1 MANKLGNPL
10 HAVTAEKPC
19 ARCIGLMVKT
29 PDINCQSAPGYKA
42 CVMCKSKA
50 TRCFQ
55 VPPEHEAEAKALMAA
70 KRDVELDRTS
80 ANILRVKVLSEKLYA
95 KLEAV
100 MSQTP
105 SRARKSKD
113 ITADGDGS
121 GVESPIRRPTRS
133 GRTKS
138 QTTLRVDDDDDD
150 NNDDND
156 HIMEDEPLS
165 PRQQPQ
171 IKPRN
176 LFGAQDTRRP
186 PVTVSADKP
195 LDVNV
200 VSSSELKL
208 KMDELLQTNTWTMRR
223 TRAMAQSLMNIEGTM
238 TKLVSLFSEDIK
250 LRKEDLAL
258 RREEL
263 ALARAGSERQV
274 LPLRTVE
281 KRQRD
286 EEEGLDGEGIGE
298 EEEDPER
305 KRAKHG
311 ENEDEEMVMEGECQ
325 GELQQEEVQGQLEEG
340 LEEGEIVEKG
350 NDDASTAA
358 IVTID

>member
-19 ARCIGLMVKT
+19 ARCIGMMVKT

-55 VPPEHEAEAKALMAA
+55 VPPEYEAEAKTLMAA

-113 ITADGDGS
+113 ITADGAGDGS

-133 GRTKS
+133 GRRKS
-138 QTTLRVDDDDDD
+138 QTTMLRVDDDDDD
-150 NNDDND
+150 NNDHND
-156 HIMEDEPLS
+156 DDDQIMEDEPLS

-171 IKPRN
+171 MRPRN

-195 LDVNV
+195 LDVKV
-200 VSSSELKL
+200 VEASELKR
-208 KMDELLQTNTWTMRR
+208 KMDELLQTNTWTMRKSG
-223 TRAMAQSLMNIEGTM
+223 AMAQSLMHLEGSM
-238 TKLVSLFSEDIK
+238 LKLVTLFEEDIK
-250 LRKEDLAL
+250 LRKEELAL
-258 RREEL
+258 RKEEL
-263 ALARAGSERQV
+263 AFARAGTERKA
-274 LPLRTVE
+274 LPLRMLE

-286 EEEGLDGEGIGE
+286 EEEEVVGERAEEEGE
-298 EEEDPER
+298 ENPER
-305 KRAKHG
+305 KKAKHG
-311 ENEDEEMVMEGECQ
+311 ESEGGDVVMEEGLQ
-325 GELQQEEVQGQLEEG
+325 GEAQEQ
-340 LEEGEIVEKG
+340 LEEGEIAEER
-350 NDDASTAA
+350 NNDASTAA